1 VLDLWAFGRYDLQ
14 LGEDEFWGLTLRE
27 FNALSERHKDNQDWL
42 NYRAALICA
51 VMANMWR
58 DSKTKPYTPDDFMP
72 TKKVKHQTPEQ
83 MLVTVKILNAAFGG
97 NI

>member
-1 VLDLWAFGRYDLQ
+1 MWAFGRFDLH

-42 NYRAALICA
+42 NYRSALICA

-58 DSKTKPYTPDDFMP
+58 GKNTKAFIPNDFMP
-72 TKKVKHQTPEQ
+72 KKEHKGQTAEQ
-83 MLVTVKILNAAFGG
+83 MLFTVKMLNAAFGG
-97 NI
+97 TISED